1 MALASAALM
10 KADERPYPEALS
22 LGRPATPAV
31 AGWTTRALGTF
42 CSVLVTE
49 PALLDAA
56 QRILAAELVAI
67 DLACSRFRDDSEI
80 SALNRAEGRP
90 MAISELFAN
99 AIDVALRAA
108 LMTDGDVDPTCGRS
122 LVRLGYD
129 RDITELAD
137 DTSPLTRPPV
147 PAAGWRCVDF
157 DPQERVVRVPAG
169 VMLDLGATAKALAA
183 DLAADAIYRGTGC
196 GVLVNLG
203 GDIAVAGQAPGGGWR
218 VGVDDGVNS
227 VDAGL
232 PFGAS
237 RFNGPGRSSGRA
249 PGRRTAARLDRA
261 GRATAPVVAIQSGGV
276 ATSGAAFRT
285 WRRGTQAMHHIL
297 VPSTGQPA
305 QIYWAAVSVA
315 AATCVDANT
324 ASTASIVRGQPALG
338 WLASM
343 DLPAR
348 LVRSDGVVLTTGG
361 WPS

>member
-1 MALASAALM
+1 MTS
-10 KADERPYPEALS
+10 DERRSSGPS
-22 LGRPATPAV
+22 LGRPATPSV

-42 CSVLVTE
+42 CSVLVTRPE
-49 PALLDAA
+49 ALDEA
-56 QRILAAELVAI
+56 QRIMASELAAI

-80 SALNRAEGRP
+80 AELNRAKGRP
-90 MAISELFAN
+90 ITASELFAT

-108 LMTDGDVDPTCGRS
+108 LITDGDVDPTCGRS

-129 RDITELAD
+129 RDFAMLAA

-147 PAAGWRCVDF
+147 PAEGWRSVEF
-157 DPQERVVRVPAG
+157 DPATRVVRVPAG

-183 DLAADAIYRGTGC
+183 DLAADAIFSRLAC

-237 RFNGPGRSSGRA
+237 H
-249 PGRRTAARLDRA
+249 RA
-261 GRATAPVVAIQSGGV
+261 GADRGGTGRNATPVVAIETGGV

-285 WRRGTQAMHHIL
+285 WRRGREAMHHIL
-297 VPSTGQPA
+297 VPATGRPA
-305 QIYWAAVSVA
+305 EIYWAAVSVA
-315 AATCVDANT
+315 AGTCVDANI
-324 ASTASIVRGQPALG
+324 ASTASIIRGRRALG
-338 WLASM
+338 WLESM
-343 DLPAR
+343 GLPAR
-348 LVRSDGVVLTTGG
+348 LVRSDGTVLTTGG
-361 WPS
+361 WPQ